1 MKPSLRVALVGCGK
15 ITERLALPQLR
26 RCPGAEVTA
35 LVDIRRSTA
44 NAIADKFGI
53 ARKRI
58 WTDWRQMLREADV
71 DVVAVNVPNALH
83 AEIAVAALRVSK
95 HVIVEKPIATTLADA
110 DAMIAAA
117 RAHRR
122 WLMVDQ
128 TQRFDPIH
136 ETAYEMLQR
145 RSLGRITQV
154 RGRIGHAGPQYW
166 AGTTRTWL
174 TDHRRSGGGALMD
187 VGIHIADL
195 LRWLSG
201 KQVKRICCQAMKRSK
216 RMTVE
221 ESASALLEFTDG
233 TSGSFEASW
242 MTRPYEVTTAFYG
255 ERGTLR
261 TAIGSAHPVAVQWCR
276 QGDPNHQRG
285 PTRYPRVPSSSR
297 WGGAYP
303 YFMGC
308 IAKGRRPFISGEEA
322 RASLEVILAAY
333 ESARTREWVDMPLR
347 AGH

>member
-1 MKPSLRVALVGCGK
+1 MPLRVALVGCGK

-26 RCPGAEVTA
+26 RCPGAEVSA

-44 NAIADKFGI
+44 NAIADTFGI
-53 ARKRI
+53 ARKHI

-83 AEIAVAALRVSK
+83 AEIAVAALRASK

-110 DAMIAAA
+110 DAMVEAA
-117 RAHRR
+117 RVHRR

-128 TQRFDPIH
+128 TQRFDPVH
-136 ETAYEMLQR
+136 ETAHKILQR
-145 RSLGRITQV
+145 GALGRITQV
-154 RGRIGHAGPQYW
+154 RGRLGHAGPQYW
-166 AGTTRTWL
+166 AGTRRTWL
-174 TDHRRSGGGALMD
+174 TDRSVAGGGALMD

-201 KQVKRICCQAMKRSK
+201 KQVKRICCQAMRAK

-221 ESASALLEFTDG
+221 ESASALVEFTDG
-233 TSGSFEASW
+233 ASGSFEASW
-242 MTRPYEVTTAFYG
+242 MTRPYEVSTTFYG

-261 TAIGSAHPVAVQWCR
+261 TTIGSAHPVAVQWCR
-276 QGDPNHQRG
+276 RHGDPNQQRG
-285 PTRYPRVPSSSR
+285 RTSYPRVPSSSR
-297 WGGAYP
+297 RGGAYP
-303 YFMGC
+303 YFMAC
-308 IAKGRRPFISGEEA
+308 VAKGRRPFISGEEA